1 MRMGKNTDFFTPA
14 EMMVEAEKYA
24 SGKTKKSTSTI
35 LGLAAMAGLF
45 IGLAFVFYI
54 TVTTGSSSAGVAWG
68 MSKFVGGVV
77 FSLGLILVVIC
88 GAELFTSSVLTI
100 LAWANKEISGA
111 KMFGI
116 WGKVYFGNFLGAML
130 LLLLVT
136 GAGLYQTG
144 GGQWGLN
151 ALNIAQH
158 KLHHTF
164 IEAFTLGILCNLLVC
179 LAVWL
184 TFSSHNAFTKAFM
197 TILPVALF
205 VSSGFE
211 HCVANMFMI
220 PLGITIHAFAP
231 ETFWST
237 VGVDAA
243 HYADLT
249 IANFI
254 FKNLIP
260 VTLGNIVGG
269 AILVGMSNWC
279 VFSLPYKNKPHHDE
293 KPAEG
298 SSVTEH

>member
-1 MRMGKNTDFFTPA
+1 MGKNTDFFTPA

-24 SGKTKKSTSTI
+24 SAKAKKSTGTI
-35 LGLAAMAGLF
+35 LGLGAMAGLF
-45 IGLAFVFYI
+45 IGLAFVFYT
-54 TVTTGSSSAGVAWG
+54 TVTTGSSAAGVAWG
-68 MSKFVGGVV
+68 LSKLAGGIA

-88 GAELFTSSVLTI
+88 GGELFTSSVLSI
-100 LAWANKEISGA
+100 LAWANKEISSI
-111 KMFGI
+111 KMLSI
-116 WGKVYFGNFLGAML
+116 WSKVYLGNFLGAML

-136 GAGLYQTG
+136 GAGLYESG
-144 GGQWGLN
+144 NGQWGLN

-164 IEAFTLGILCNLLVC
+164 IQAFTLGILCNLLVC

-184 TFSSHNAFTKAFM
+184 AFSSHNAFTKAFM

-205 VSSGFE
+205 VSTGFE

-231 ETFWST
+231 ETFWTT
-237 VGVDAA
+237 VGIDAS

-269 AILVGMSNWC
+269 AILVGMSNWYI
-279 VFSLPYKNKPHHDE
+279 FSLPYKDKKNMQVETINASVE
-293 KPAEG
+293 K
-298 SSVTEH
+298 H